1 MATFRS
7 LKKSV
12 EDSPETE
19 SPVFGLKQKMKQT
32 IDSAPPSTEGFY
44 SVKSVARKIAADQA
58 AASEKAKEEGKVGT
72 SLPTTFSRLTSSD
85 IEKEQNKVGMKKG
98 GKVSSA
104 SKRADGVATKGKTRG
119 RML

>member
-12 EDSPETE
+12 EGSPETE
-19 SPVFGLKQKMKQT
+19 SPMLDLKQKMKQT

-44 SVKSVARKIAADQA
+44 SVKSVARKIAADQVA
-58 AASEKAKEEGKVGT
+58 AAEKAKEEGKVGT
-72 SLPTTFSRLTSSD
+72 SLPTTFSRLSEED
-85 IEKEQNKVGMKKG
+85 IKKEQNKVGMKKG

-104 SKRADGVATKGKTRG
+104 SKRADGVAIKGKTQG
-119 RML
+119 KIV